1 MDTDDAVLLLCSDN
15 INQRRIERH
24 GAHELQREDGRYAGT
39 EIRSHLRNCASDI
52 ISYSII

>member
-39 EIRSHLRNCASDI
+39 EIRSHLRNCVSDI
-52 ISYSII
+52 ISCSI